1 MLFRST
7 ADHKVCTANGWEQI
21 NHLTEDSYVATCSDI
36 LGSITYAK
44 FHSIKYLGKQDVYNL
59 TVEEHHNYLVN
70 DGVLSKNCDTDR
82 YALTCP
88 EVRNVGGTS
97 ASFRTN
103 TRH

>member
-1 MLFRST
+1 MTST
-7 ADHKVCTANGWEQI
+7 ELAWYAEVNLLSTNTQK
-21 NHLTEDSYVATCSDI
+21 LYVVPENAPLRFVGI
-36 LGSITYAK
+36 K
-44 FHSIKYLGKQDVYNL
+44 SIKYLGKQDVYNL
-59 TVEEHHNYLVN
+59 TVEEHHNYLAN

-97 ASFRTN
+97 ASFRTH